1 MLKQR
6 LKLGRYFGIP
16 LYVHWSL
23 GLIVAWFGYQT
34 VRYGG
39 SGADLFFMMALLATM
54 YLCVTLHEYGH
65 SLMARRFG
73 VNTVDIT
80 LLPIGGIARLERM
93 PRIPWQE
100 LLVAVAG
107 PAVNVVIAVL
117 LSAGL
122 LFSGLLSGFSHPDN
136 FQAMVDSASGT
147 NLFGFVWAVL
157 ALNIGLVLFNLVP
170 AFPMDGG
177 RVFRSLLAMVFEY
190 RRATWIAA
198 RVGLGC
204 AVLMAGIAYHYRH
217 PVVLLIAFFIAWA
230 GVMEARQVDLAE
242 SVRGIR
248 VADAM
253 IRGVPTL
260 AASLTVQQAAAIW
273 IHRAE
278 SALPVADASGQLVGL
293 VRLEDVARAI
303 KEGKDGLPLEALA
316 HQEAPVVWPSQS
328 LDELLVSLPKKA
340 GRQLPVMGDSLRLV
354 GLLDLDSIVERA
366 GLQGI
371 VASSERASS
380 DRASSDRASS
390 DRATASAAATDQ
402 PPSPQSVDAPSE
414 PRRGL
419 EPLNPYRAAQPPA
432 DRLGDGPS
440 YLA

>member
-23 GLIVAWFGYQT
+23 SLIVAWFGYQT
-34 VRYGG
+34 VRHGG
-39 SGADLFFMMALLATM
+39 GGADLIFMMALLATM

-80 LLPIGGIARLERM
+80 LLPIGGVARLERM
-93 PRIPWQE
+93 PRVPWQE
-100 LLVAVAG
+100 LLVAIAG

-117 LSAGL
+117 LAAGL
-122 LFSGLLSGFSHPDN
+122 VFSGLLSGFSSAGN
-136 FQAMVDSASGT
+136 LQALLDSASGT
-147 NLFGFVWAVL
+147 SVFGFMWAVL

-177 RVFRSLLAMVFEY
+177 RVFRSLLAMVFDY

-204 AVLMAGIAYHYRH
+204 AILMAGLAYYYVH
-217 PVVLLIAFFIAWA
+217 PVILLISLFIAWA
-230 GVMEARQVDLAE
+230 GVMEARQVDIAE

-248 VADAM
+248 VGDAM
-253 IRGVPTL
+253 VRGVPTL
-260 AASLTVQQAAAIW
+260 AASLSVQQAAALW
-273 IHRAE
+273 TNRSE
-278 SALPVADASGQLVGL
+278 SVLPVTDEAGRLVGL
-293 VRLEDVARAI
+293 VRLEDVAQAI
-303 KEGKDGLPLEALA
+303 GEGKDGLPLESLS
-316 HQEAPVVWPSQS
+316 HRDAPVVWPNQS
-328 LDELLVSLPKKA
+328 LDELLVSLPKRA
-340 GRQLPVMGDSLRLV
+340 GRQFPVMGDDMRLL
-354 GLLDLDSIVERA
+354 GLLDLDSLVERA
-366 GLQGI
+366 GLRGV
-371 VASSERASS
+371 VAASERPKPSTAVEGESSTPRAWDAASEH
-380 DRASSDRASS
+380 
-390 DRATASAAATDQ
+390 
-402 PPSPQSVDAPSE
+402 PV
-414 PRRGL
+414 GL
-419 EPLNPYRAAQPPA
+419 EPVNPYRIAQPPA